1 MTPRHS
7 RPDGAEQN
15 LEAAVREAKEA
26 RDKAIAD
33 ADKTFW
39 TRIAELKGSYRGA
52 QTDIAGFLGVT
63 RDAILKGIKKHA
75 GDKPTS

>member
-7 RPDGAEQN
+7 RPEDAEQT
-15 LEAAVREAKEA
+15 LQEEVRAAKEA
-26 RDKAIAD
+26 RDTAIAQ
-33 ADKTFW
+33 AETAFW

-52 QTDIAGFLGVT
+52 QTDIATFLGVT
-63 RDAILKGIKKHA
+63 RDAILKAIKKHT

>member
-1 MTPRHS
+1 VTPRHS

-26 RDKAIAD
+26 RDKQIAE
-33 ADKTFW
+33 AETAFW

-52 QTDIAGFLGVT
+52 QTDIANFLGIT
-63 RDAILKGIKKHA
+63 RDAILKAIKKH
-75 GDKPTS
+75 TS